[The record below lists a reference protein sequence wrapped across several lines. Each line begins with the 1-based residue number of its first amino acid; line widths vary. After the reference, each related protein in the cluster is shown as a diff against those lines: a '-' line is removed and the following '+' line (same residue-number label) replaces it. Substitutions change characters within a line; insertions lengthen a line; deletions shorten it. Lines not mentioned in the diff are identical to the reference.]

1 MSDPLY
7 HTYKQEFLN
16 RDSLIE
22 DEDFIDDASS
32 FLIERE
38 GKEAEEL
45 DTKEKVYD
53 AYMEHFR
60 FQNVNEV
67 TALRDMSYAQEADNT
82 QRARLGRLMDTYDRM
97 DSDLGLKAAGD
108 YLEGVFTAPSTY
120 AGIFSFGAGKAG
132 AIAANQGIKLGIRQ
146 AVKSAG
152 IAATVDSAVAA
163 GTVAAQEETRVET
176 GIKEEIDMTQVGAA
190 AALGFVAS
198 GVIGGGVNLMKYNS
212 SKAAQEIVN
221 TSTAKEEAVIEQVN
235 KVSQKVFKN
244 KKTKDLAEELQKK
257 LSLSDTIPEELKKG
271 AAIKEGMTDEQFR
284 LRGEI
289 NDKII
294 QNIAA
299 AAARVASDI
308 PPRIDP
314 KTGVRVAKG
323 SVADKQ
329 ERATSRIARGI
340 RERIIPQDQIEKI
353 LKDHHISIEQLGTIM
368 YDDLGAIVAER
379 VTEASKTMRSV
390 RAGAV
395 SKADLKRQIKAELNM
410 LDDELLSMGNF
421 SNKARLKALKDIE
434 DTTGIKLQSKIG
446 DALQH
451 VTKARVGLM
460 TVQLATTVR
469 NTTNGYMRNYVYAM
483 DNLGSG
489 LFNMAK
495 GNIKKL
501 NNLGNEEALQAAEEA
516 VKLGRSQMR
525 VAAYSA
531 RLKDLVFGISSTESL
546 ALERLFK
553 DDMFGRSEMAQQL
566 FRDMADVGEQ
576 TGAEKGLMGLARKL
590 NVLNTMSDNMFKRA
604 IFSRELD
611 LQIRALN
618 PERSLKSVLQENQL
632 DSIPKENIAD
642 AMEKALDFT
651 YQTGKFKGKEGT
663 FNELAD
669 TFIRFGQSTAGSTI
683 VPFPRYMVNQFRFM
697 YEHMPVLGMFD
708 FEDIGMATPLTGILN
723 KSSYSDRIGKQMT
736 GLTMLGTFMAIRSQ
750 FGDETTSP
758 YEYKDPTSNELFDMR
773 ATLGPF
779 SAYAMLGD
787 YLYRKNFEFPGVGKL
802 HDNDKVASDMPYS
815 VREFYSAI
823 TGGQGRAGTQLA
835 LIDGMAEVAING
847 LEEGK
852 AEDKIWEGLA
862 SFAGNYLNSYTV
874 GAGVLKD
881 LVATVDPDFRKVPDN
896 NDVEILPY
904 FLKQA
909 TRSFPQTVDPDADG
923 ILGMTGIGP
932 QRDAIAQSP
941 TRSGGMRY
949 INPFIKQLTGLTYK
963 PQKTFAE
970 REVSRLGFDYY
981 ELAPRNIQL
990 DKPLSNE
997 AKGLMGKYMERQI
1010 ASVIASREYK
1020 NEPTDKLKKDFL
1032 KGHIDNFRAK
1042 ARNLVLDP
1050 DRINTGM
1057 TNKERNQRFKTLYY
1071 NTVSASERLRIE
1083 EIYKIQHN
1091 GSNIADDGA
1100 FEYALSEAEKRKR
1113 RKKMFK

>member
-16 RDSLIE
+16 RDTLIE

-38 GKEAEEL
+38 GKKAEDL
-45 DTKEKVYD
+45 DTNEKVYD

-67 TALRDMSYAQEADNT
+67 TALRDMTYAQEADNT

-132 AIAANQGIKLGIRQ
+132 AVAANQGVKLGIRQ
-146 AVKSAG
+146 AIKGAG
-152 IAATVDSAVAA
+152 IAATVDAAVAGA
-163 GTVAAQEETRVET
+163 TVAAQEETRVET
-176 GIKEEIDMTQVGAA
+176 GIKEEMDLTQVGAA
-190 AALGFVAS
+190 TALGFVAS
-198 GVIGGGVNLMKYNS
+198 GAIGAGVNLMKYNS

-221 TSTAKEEAVIEQVN
+221 TATKQEEEVIEQVN
-235 KVSQKVFKN
+235 KISQKVFKN
-244 KKTKDLAEELQKK
+244 KKTKDLAEELEKK
-257 LSLSDTIPEELKKG
+257 LSLSETIPDELKKG
-271 AAIKEGMTDEQFR
+271 EAIKAGMTDEQFR

-289 NDKII
+289 NDKLI

-299 AAARVASDI
+299 AAARVAADI

-314 KTGVRVAKG
+314 KTGARVAAG
-323 SVADKQ
+323 SVADKK
-329 ERATSRIARGI
+329 ERTTSRIARGI
-340 RERIIPQDQIEKI
+340 RERIIPQDQLERI
-353 LKDHHISIEQLGTIM
+353 LKEHHISIEQLGSVM

-379 VTEASKTMRSV
+379 VSEAGKTL
-390 RAGAV
+390 RAVGSGPT

-421 SNKARLKALKDIE
+421 SNKARIKALKE
-434 DTTGIKLQSKIG
+434 LEETTGIKLQSKIG
-446 DALQH
+446 NALQH
-451 VTKARVGLM
+451 LTKARVGFM

-495 GNIKKL
+495 GNINKL
-501 NNLGNEEALQAAEEA
+501 KNLSDEKALEAAEEA

-525 VAAYSA
+525 VAADSA
-531 RLKDLVFGISSTESL
+531 RLKDLVFGISSAESM

-566 FRDMADVGEQ
+566 FRDMADVAEQ
-576 TGAEKGLMGLARKL
+576 TGAEKGFMGLARKM

-611 LQIRALN
+611 ASIRRLN

-632 DSIPKENIAD
+632 DSIPKETIAD

-651 YQTGKFKGKEGT
+651 YQTGKFKGKEGW
-663 FNELAD
+663 FNQLAD
-669 TFIRFGQSTAGSTI
+669 GFIRFGQSTAGSTV

-697 YEHMPVLGMFD
+697 YEHMPVVGMFD
-708 FEDIGMATPLTGILN
+708 YGSGILN
-723 KSSYSDRIGKQMT
+723 QSSYADRIGKQMT

-750 FGDETTSP
+750 FGDETTGP

-779 SAYAMLGD
+779 TAYAMIGD
-787 YLYRKNFEFPGVGKL
+787 YLYRNNFDFPVVGKL
-802 HDNDKVASDMPYS
+802 HSNDKVASEMPYS

-847 LEEGK
+847 IQEGK
-852 AEDKIWEGLA
+852 AEDKIWEGIA

-881 LVATVDPDFRKVPDN
+881 VVATVDPDFRKVPDN

-904 FLKQA
+904 MLKQA

-923 ILGMTGIGP
+923 LLGMTGIGP

-949 INPFIKQLTGLTYK
+949 INPFVKQLTGLTYK
-963 PQKTFAE
+963 PKKTYVE

-1010 ASVIASREYK
+1010 ASYISSNEYK
-1020 NEPTDKLKKDFL
+1020 SLPTDRLKKDHL
-1032 KGHIDNFRAK
+1032 RQQINTFRTK
-1042 ARNLVLDP
+1042 ARKLALDP
-1050 DRINTGM
+1050 ARINSGM
-1057 TNKERNQRFKTLYY
+1057 SNKERNQRFKTLYY
-1071 NTVSASERLRIE
+1071 NTVSSSERLRIE
-1083 EIYKIQHN
+1083 EVYKIQHN
-1091 GSNIADDGA
+1091 GRSIAEDGA
-1100 FEYALSEAEKRKR
+1100 FEYALSQAEKRQQ
-1113 RKKMFK
+1113 RKKRFK

>member
-16 RDSLIE
+16 RDTLIE

-38 GKEAEEL
+38 GKKAEDL
-45 DTKEKVYD
+45 DTNEKVYD

-67 TALRDMSYAQEADNT
+67 TALRDMTYAQEADNE

-132 AIAANQGIKLGIRQ
+132 AVAANQGVKLGIRQ
-146 AVKSAG
+146 AIKGAG
-152 IAATVDSAVAA
+152 IAATVDAAVAGA
-163 GTVAAQEETRVET
+163 TVAAQEETRVET
-176 GIKEEIDMTQVGAA
+176 GIKEEMDLTQVGAA
-190 AALGFVAS
+190 TALGFVAS
-198 GVIGGGVNLMKYNS
+198 GAIGAGVNLMKYNS

-221 TSTAKEEAVIEQVN
+221 TATKQEEEVIEQVN
-235 KVSQKVFKN
+235 KISQKVFKN
-244 KKTKDLAEELQKK
+244 KKTKDLAEELEKK
-257 LSLSDTIPEELKKG
+257 LSLSETIPDELKKG
-271 AAIKEGMTDEQFR
+271 EAIKAGMTDEQFR

-289 NDKII
+289 NDKLI

-299 AAARVASDI
+299 AAARVAADI

-314 KTGVRVAKG
+314 KTGARVAAG
-323 SVADKQ
+323 SIADKK
-329 ERATSRIARGI
+329 ERTTSRIARGI
-340 RERIIPQDQIEKI
+340 RERIIPQDQLERI
-353 LKDHHISIEQLGTIM
+353 LKEHHISIEQLGSVM

-379 VTEASKTMRSV
+379 VSEAGKTL
-390 RAGAV
+390 RAAG
-395 SKADLKRQIKAELNM
+395 SGPTNKADLKRQIKAELNM

-421 SNKARLKALKDIE
+421 SNKARLKALKE
-434 DTTGIKLQSKIG
+434 LEETTGIKLQSKIG
-446 DALQH
+446 NALQH
-451 VTKARVGLM
+451 VTKARVGFM

-495 GNIKKL
+495 GNINKL
-501 NNLGNEEALQAAEEA
+501 KNLGDEEALKAAEDA

-525 VAAYSA
+525 VAADSA
-531 RLKDLVFGISSTESL
+531 RLKDLVFGISSAESM

-566 FRDMADVGEQ
+566 FRDMADVAEQ
-576 TGAEKGLMGLARKL
+576 TGAEKGLMGLARKM

-611 LQIRALN
+611 ASIRRLN

-632 DSIPKENIAD
+632 DSIPKETIAD

-651 YQTGKFKGKEGT
+651 YQTGKFKGKEGF
-663 FNELAD
+663 FNEFSDA
-669 TFIRFGQSTAGSTI
+669 FIRFGQSTAGSTV

-697 YEHMPVLGMFD
+697 YEHMPVVGMFD
-708 FEDIGMATPLTGILN
+708 FGGVLN
-723 KSSYSDRIGKQMT
+723 KSDYADRIGKQIT
-736 GLTMLGTFMAIRSQ
+736 GLTMLGTFFAIRSQ
-750 FGDETTSP
+750 FGDETTGP

-779 SAYAMLGD
+779 AAYAMIAD
-787 YLYRKNFEFPGVGKL
+787 YLYRTRPDL
-802 HDNDKVASDMPYS
+802 HGNDKVADTLPYS

-835 LIDGMAEVAING
+835 LVDGLAEVAING
-847 LEEGK
+847 IQEGK
-852 AEDKIWEGLA
+852 PMERLKEGMA
-862 SFAGNYLNSYTV
+862 TVTGSYLNSFTV
-874 GAGVLKD
+874 GAGVIKD
-881 LVATVDPDFRKVPDN
+881 VVATVDPDFRKVPDN
-896 NDVEILPY
+896 NDVELIPY
-904 FLKQA
+904 MLKQA

-923 ILGMTGIGP
+923 LLGMTGIGP

-949 INPFIKQLTGLTYK
+949 INPFVKQLTGLTYK
-963 PQKTFAE
+963 PQKTYAE

-1010 ASVIASREYK
+1010 ASYIASKEYK
-1020 NEPTDKLKKDFL
+1020 SLPTDKLKRDHL
-1032 KGHIDNFRAK
+1032 KQQINTFRTK
-1042 ARNLVLDP
+1042 ARKLALDP
-1050 DRINTGM
+1050 ERMNSGL
-1057 TNKERNQRFKTLYY
+1057 TNNERNQRFKTIYY
-1071 NTVSASERLRIE
+1071 NTVGTSDRLRIE
-1083 EIYKIQHN
+1083 ERYKIQH
-1091 GSNIADDGA
+1091 GGRTIAEDGA
-1100 FEYALSEAEKRKR
+1100 FEYALSEAEKMKQ
-1113 RKKMFK
+1113 RKKRFK

>member
-16 RDSLIE
+16 RDTLIE

-38 GKEAEEL
+38 GKKAEDL
-45 DTKEKVYD
+45 DTNEKVYD

-67 TALRDMSYAQEADNT
+67 TALRDMTYAQEADNE

-132 AIAANQGIKLGIRQ
+132 AVAANQGVKLGIRQ
-146 AVKSAG
+146 AIKGAG
-152 IAATVDSAVAA
+152 IAATVDAAVAGA
-163 GTVAAQEETRVET
+163 TVAAQEETRVET
-176 GIKEEIDMTQVGAA
+176 GIKEEMDLTQVGAA
-190 AALGFVAS
+190 TALGFVAS
-198 GVIGGGVNLMKYNS
+198 GAIGAGVNLMKYNS

-221 TSTAKEEAVIEQVN
+221 TATKQEEEVIEQVN
-235 KVSQKVFKN
+235 KISQKVFKN
-244 KKTKDLAEELQKK
+244 KKTKDLAEELEKK
-257 LSLSDTIPEELKKG
+257 LSLSETIPDELKKG
-271 AAIKEGMTDEQFR
+271 EAIKAGMTDEQFR

-289 NDKII
+289 NDKLI

-299 AAARVASDI
+299 AAARVAADI

-314 KTGVRVAKG
+314 KTGARVAAG
-323 SVADKQ
+323 SIADKK
-329 ERATSRIARGI
+329 ERTTSRIARGI
-340 RERIIPQDQIEKI
+340 RERIIPQDQLERI
-353 LKDHHISIEQLGTIM
+353 LKEHHISIEQLGSVM

-379 VTEASKTMRSV
+379 VSEAGKTL
-390 RAGAV
+390 RAAG
-395 SKADLKRQIKAELNM
+395 SGPTNKADLKRQIKAELNM

-421 SNKARLKALKDIE
+421 SNKARLKALKE
-434 DTTGIKLQSKIG
+434 LEETTGIKLQSKIG
-446 DALQH
+446 NALQH
-451 VTKARVGLM
+451 VTKARVGFM

-495 GNIKKL
+495 GNINKL
-501 NNLGNEEALQAAEEA
+501 KNLGDEEALKAAEDA

-525 VAAYSA
+525 VAADSA
-531 RLKDLVFGISSTESL
+531 RLKDLVFGISSAESM

-566 FRDMADVGEQ
+566 FRDMADVAEQ
-576 TGAEKGLMGLARKL
+576 TGAEKGLMGLARKM

-611 LQIRALN
+611 ASIRRLN

-632 DSIPKENIAD
+632 DSIPKETIAD

-651 YQTGKFKGKEGT
+651 YQTGKFKGKEGF
-663 FNELAD
+663 FNEFSDA
-669 TFIRFGQSTAGSTI
+669 FIRFGQSTAGSTV

-697 YEHMPVLGMFD
+697 YEHMPVFGMLD
-708 FEDIGMATPLTGILN
+708 FGGVLN
-723 KSSYSDRIGKQMT
+723 KSAYSERVGKQAT
-736 GLTMLGTFMAIRSQ
+736 GLTMLATFFAIRSQ
-750 FGDETTSP
+750 FGDETTGP

-779 SAYAMLGD
+779 SAYAMMAD
-787 YLYRKNFEFPGVGKL
+787 YMYRTFPSL
-802 HDNDKVASDMPYS
+802 HGNDKVASEMPYS

-823 TGGQGRAGTQLA
+823 TGGQGRAGTQLD
-835 LIDGMAEVAING
+835 LIDGVAEVAING
-847 LEEGK
+847 LQEGK
-852 AEDKIWEGLA
+852 PTESLKQSLA
-862 SFAGNYLNSYTV
+862 SAAGNYLNSFTV
-874 GAGVLKD
+874 GAGVIKD

-896 NDVEILPY
+896 NDVNIYEYI
-904 FLKQA
+904 LKQA

-923 ILGMTGIGP
+923 LLGMTGIGP

-949 INPFIKQLTGLTYK
+949 INPFVKQLTGLTYK
-963 PQKTFAE
+963 PQKTYVE

-1010 ASVIASREYK
+1010 ASYIASKEYK
-1020 NEPTDKLKKDFL
+1020 SLPTDKLKRDHL
-1032 KGHIDNFRAK
+1032 KQQINTFRTK
-1042 ARNLVLDP
+1042 ARKLALDP
-1050 DRINTGM
+1050 ARINSGM
-1057 TNKERNQRFKTLYY
+1057 SNKERNQKFKTLYY

-1091 GSNIADDGA
+1091 GRSIAEDGA
-1100 FEYALSEAEKRKR
+1100 FEYALSQAEKRQQ
-1113 RKKMFK
+1113 RKKRFK

>member
-1 MSDPLY
+1 MSNALY
-7 HTYKQEFLN
+7 HTYKPEFLN
-16 RDSLIE
+16 RDTLIE
-22 DEDFIDDASS
+22 NEDFINDAST

-38 GKEAEEL
+38 GKDAEEL

-67 TALRDMSYAQEADNT
+67 TALRDMSYAQEADNE
-82 QRARLGRLMDTYDRM
+82 QRARFGRLMDTYDRM

-132 AIAANQGIKLGIRQ
+132 ALAANQGIKLGIRQ
-146 AVKSAG
+146 AIKGAG
-152 IAATVDSAVAA
+152 IAASVDAAAAA

-176 GIKEEIDMTQVGAA
+176 GIKEEIDLTQVGAA

-198 GVIGGGVNLMKYNS
+198 GAIGAGSNLLKYNS

-221 TSTAKEEAVIEQVN
+221 TSTKQEQEVIDQVN
-235 KVSQKVFKN
+235 AASQKVFKN
-244 KKTKDLAEELQKK
+244 EKTKDLAEELQKK
-257 LSLSDTIPEELKKG
+257 LSLSETIPEELKKG
-271 AAIKEGMTDEQFR
+271 EAIKAGMSDEQFR

-299 AAARVASDI
+299 AAARVAADI

-314 KTGVRVAKG
+314 KTGARIASG

-329 ERATSRIARGI
+329 ERVTSRIARGI
-340 RERIIPQDQIEKI
+340 RERSIPQEQLERI
-353 LKDHHISIEQLGTIM
+353 LKDHHISIEQLGSVM
-368 YDDLGAIVAER
+368 FDDLGAIVAER
-379 VTEASKTMRSV
+379 VSEAGRTLRSV
-390 RAGAV
+390 GRGPV

-434 DTTGIKLQSKIG
+434 EQTGIRLQSTIG
-446 DALQH
+446 NALQH

-489 LFNMAK
+489 LFNFAR
-495 GNIKKL
+495 GNINKL
-501 NNLGNEEALQAAEEA
+501 KNLGDEEGLKAAEDA
-516 VKLGRSQMR
+516 VRLGKAQMR
-525 VAAYSA
+525 VSADSA
-531 RLKDLVFGISSTESL
+531 RMKDLVFGISSAESL

-576 TGAEKGLMGLARKL
+576 TGAERGLIGFARKL

-611 LQIRALN
+611 AAIRRTN
-618 PERSLKSVLQENQL
+618 PERNLKSVLLENQL
-632 DSIPKENIAD
+632 DSIPKETIAD

-651 YQTGKFKGKEGT
+651 YQTGKFRGKEGF
-663 FNELAD
+663 FN
-669 TFIRFGQSTAGSTI
+669 TFIADGLIKFGQSTAGSTV
-683 VPFPRYMVNQFRFM
+683 VPFPRYMINQFRFM
-697 YEHMPVLGMFD
+697 YEHMPILGSFD
-708 FEDIGMATPLTGILN
+708 FGGILN
-723 KSSYSDRIGKQMT
+723 KSDYADRAGKQLT
-736 GLTMLGTFMAIRSQ
+736 GLIMLSTFFGIRSQ
-750 FGDETTSP
+750 FGDETTGP

-779 SAYAMLGD
+779 SAYAMIAD
-787 YLYRKNFEFPGVGKL
+787 YLYRTQPQL
-802 HDNDKVASDMPYS
+802 HDNDKVADTLPYS
-815 VREFYSAI
+815 IREFYSAI
-823 TGGQGRAGTQLA
+823 TGGQGRAGTQLD
-835 LIDGMAEVAING
+835 LIDGVAEVAING
-847 LEEGK
+847 LQEGK
-852 AEDKIWEGLA
+852 PTETLKQSLA
-862 SFAGNYLNSYTV
+862 SATGNYLNTFTV
-874 GAGVLKD
+874 GAGVIKD

-896 NDVEILPY
+896 NDVNVYQYI
-904 FLKQA
+904 LKQA

-923 ILGMTGIGP
+923 FFGMTGIGP

-970 REVSRLGFDYY
+970 RELGRLGFDYY

-1010 ASVIASREYK
+1010 ASYLASKEYK
-1020 NEPTDKLKKDFL
+1020 SIPTDKLKREYL
-1032 KGHIDNFRAK
+1032 RQQINGFRTK
-1042 ARNLVLDP
+1042 ARKLVLDP
-1050 DRINTGM
+1050 DRMNSGM
-1057 TNKERNQRFKTLYY
+1057 TDKERQRRFKTIYY
-1071 NTVSASERLRIE
+1071 NTVGSSERLRIE
-1083 EIYKIQHN
+1083 EVYKIENN
-1091 GSNIADDGA
+1091 GRTIEDDGA
-1100 FEYALSEAEKRKR
+1100 FEYALSQAEKKKR
-1113 RKKMFK
+1113 RKKKFK